1 MALIHKKKEVIQNT
15 KKRDLP
21 VDSFK
26 SDNTHELTQKEYEF
40 LFEIIKTTSFK
51 GESVDL
57 LYNMVYKLQE
67 QYISKYKR

>member
-15 KKRDLP
+15 KKRNLP

-26 SDNTHELTQKEYEF
+26 SDNTYELTQKEYEF

-57 LYNMVYKLQE
+57 LYNIVYKLQE

>member
-15 KKRDLP
+15 KKRDLHA
-21 VDSFK
+21 DSFK
-26 SDNTHELTQKEYEF
+26 SDTTYELTQKEYEF